1 MKKLLLFL
9 LCALLSF
16 NVFSQEKKIRPVQIN
31 FGFPLSTIN
40 VKKAKEYTNGF
51 SINLLVGIS
60 KNERSLALAG
70 IGNIIANDATG
81 LQIASVFNHIG
92 NNGYGIAV
100 TGVSNT
106 VMQSYKGIQIAGV
119 ANYSGSGVGMQIAG
133 VTNIN
138 NGDNIGAQISGVAN
152 INNGAA
158 MGLQISGVTNINN
171 GSFIGLQLSSVANIN
186 NGAAMGLQISGVT
199 NINNGSFIGLQ
210 LSSVANIAGD
220 VKGMQLSAVMNK
232 AKKVKGVQFATLLN
246 IAEESNFPIAFIN
259 IIKNGK
265 MGVALSYDNMNNTML
280 SFRSGGKYTYGI
292 LGVGYNNKVNDG
304 SNIVAEAGYGIHIP
318 ITNWLEINNE
328 FKATSLGFSND
339 KVCYNA
345 SYLLAPSFTF
355 LNHFNVFGG
364 ANFNYL
370 YSNYVNSEDLFPNNC
385 LLEKDNSDNKQR
397 MFIGYQ
403 IGLQYVF

>member
-1 MKKLLLFL
+1 MKKLFL
-9 LCALLSF
+9 TICMLLSLSA
-16 NVFSQEKKIRPVQIN
+16 FSQEENFRPAQIN
-31 FGFPLSTIN
+31 FGFPLSSTN

-70 IGNIIANDATG
+70 IGSVIANDATG

-138 NGDNIGAQISGVAN
+138 NGANIGAQISGVAN

-171 GSFIGLQLSSVANIN
+171 GSFIGLQLSSVANI
-186 NGAAMGLQISGVT
+186 
-199 NINNGSFIGLQ
+199 
-210 LSSVANIAGD
+210 AGD
-220 VKGMQLSAVMNK
+220 VKGVQLSAVMNK

-265 MGVALSYDNMNNTML
+265 MGVALTHDILNNKVVSL
-280 SFRSGGKYTYGI
+280 RSGGKYTYGI
-292 LGVGYNNKVNDG
+292 LGFGFNNKITEGNRL
-304 SNIVAEAGYGIHIP
+304 VAEVGYGIHIP
-318 ITNWLEINNE
+318 ITEWFEINNE
-328 FKATSLGFSND
+328 LKATMTGLESETSNNFGYFLSPSLTLLEHYNFFAGVSVNYFNSN
-339 KVCYNA
+339 
-345 SYLLAPSFTF
+345 SI
-355 LNHFNVFGG
+355 
-364 ANFNYL
+364 
-370 YSNYVNSEDLFPNNC
+370 NSETILPNNC
-385 LLEKDNSDNKQR
+385 FWSKDGNDYIHR
-397 MFIGYQ
+397 MFVGYQ
-403 IGLQYVF
+403 IGVQYVF

>member
-1 MKKLLLFL
+1 MKNEKLKMKKLLLFL

-16 NVFSQEKKIRPVQIN
+16 NVFSQEKNFRPVQIN

-40 VKKAKEYTNGF
+40 VKKAKEYTNAF

-70 IGNIIANDATG
+70 ISNVIANNATG
-81 LQIASVFNHIG
+81 LQIASVSNYIG
-92 NNGYGIAV
+92 NAGYGIAV
-100 TGVSNT
+100 
-106 VMQSYKGIQIAGV
+106 
-119 ANYSGSGVGMQIAG
+119 AG

-138 NGDNIGAQISGVAN
+138 KGSYNGIQVSGVYNYSGSGNGIAVAGVAN
-152 INNGAA
+152 MSKGAYNGI
-158 MGLQISGVTNINN
+158 QVSGVYNYSGSGN
-171 GSFIGLQLSSVANIN
+171 GIAVAGVANTSKDSYIGLQLS
-186 NGAAMGLQISGVT
+186 GVT
-199 NINNGSFIGLQ
+199 
-210 LSSVANIAGD
+210 NIAGD
-220 VKGMQLSAVMNK
+220 VKGLQFAGVANI
-232 AKKVKGVQFATLLN
+232 AKKVKGVQFATILN
-246 IAEESNFPIAFIN
+246 VAEESDFPIAFIN

-265 MGVALSYDNMNNTML
+265 MGVALSYDILNNTVL
-280 SFRSGGKYTYGI
+280 SFRSGGKYSYGI
-292 LGVGYNNKVNDG
+292 LGVGYNSKVKDG

-318 ITNWLEINNE
+318 ITNWFEINNE

-364 ANFNYL
+364 ASFNYL

-385 LLEKDNSDNKQR
+385 LWEKDNSDNKQR

>member
-1 MKKLLLFL
+1 MMKKTLLFL
-9 LCALLSF
+9 FCLLLSF
-16 NVFSQEKKIRPVQIN
+16 NVFSQEKKIRPAQIN

-40 VKKAKEYTNGF
+40 VKKAKEYTNAF

-70 IGNIIANDATG
+70 ISNVIANNATG
-81 LQIASVFNHIG
+81 LQIASVSNYIG
-92 NNGYGIAV
+92 NAGYGIEV
-100 TGVSNT
+100 
-106 VMQSYKGIQIAGV
+106 
-119 ANYSGSGVGMQIAG
+119 AG

-138 NGDNIGAQISGVAN
+138 KGSYNGIQASGVYNYSGSGNGIAVAGVAN
-152 INNGAA
+152 MSKGAYNGI
-158 MGLQISGVTNINN
+158 QVSGVYNYSGSGN
-171 GSFIGLQLSSVANIN
+171 GIAVAGVANMSKGSYIGLQLS
-186 NGAAMGLQISGVT
+186 GVT
-199 NINNGSFIGLQ
+199 
-210 LSSVANIAGD
+210 NIAGD
-220 VKGMQLSAVMNK
+220 VKGLQFAGVMNI
-232 AKKVKGVQFATLLN
+232 AKNVKGVQFATILN
-246 IAEESNFPIAFIN
+246 VAEESNFPIAFIN

-370 YSNYVNSEDLFPNNC
+370 YSNYVNSDDLFPNKC
-385 LLEKDNSDNKQR
+385 LWEKDNSDNKQR
-397 MFIGYQ
+397 MIIGYQ

>member
-1 MKKLLLFL
+1 MKKLFL
-9 LCALLSF
+9 TICMLLSLSA
-16 NVFSQEKKIRPVQIN
+16 FSQEENFRPAQIN
-31 FGFPLSTIN
+31 FGFPLSSTN

-70 IGNIIANDATG
+70 IGSVIANDATG

-138 NGDNIGAQISGVAN
+138 NGANIGAQISGV
-152 INNGAA
+152 
-158 MGLQISGVTNINN
+158 T
-171 GSFIGLQLSSVANIN
+171 NIN

-265 MGVALSYDNMNNTML
+265 MGVALTHDILNNKVVSL
-280 SFRSGGKYTYGI
+280 RSGGKYTYGI
-292 LGVGYNNKVNDG
+292 LGFGFNNKITEGNRL
-304 SNIVAEAGYGIHIP
+304 VAEAGYGIHIP
-318 ITNWLEINNE
+318 ITEWFEINNE
-328 FKATSLGFSND
+328 LKATMTGLGSETSNNFGYFLSPSLTLLEHYNFFAGVSVNYFNSN
-339 KVCYNA
+339 
-345 SYLLAPSFTF
+345 SI
-355 LNHFNVFGG
+355 
-364 ANFNYL
+364 
-370 YSNYVNSEDLFPNNC
+370 NSESILPNNSFWS
-385 LLEKDNSDNKQR
+385 KDGNDYIHR
-397 MFIGYQ
+397 MYVGYQ
-403 IGLQYVF
+403 IGVQYIF

>member
-1 MKKLLLFL
+1 MKKLFL
-9 LCALLSF
+9 TICMLLSLSA
-16 NVFSQEKKIRPVQIN
+16 FSQEENFRPAQIN
-31 FGFPLSTIN
+31 FGFPLSSTN

-138 NGDNIGAQISGVAN
+138 NGANIGAQISG
-152 INNGAA
+152 
-158 MGLQISGVTNINN
+158 
-171 GSFIGLQLSSVANIN
+171 VANIN

-259 IIKNGK
+259 IIRNGK
-265 MGVALSYDNMNNTML
+265 MGVALTHDILNNKVVSL
-280 SFRSGGKYTYGI
+280 RSGGKYTYGI
-292 LGVGYNNKVNDG
+292 LGFGFNNKITEGNRL
-304 SNIVAEAGYGIHIP
+304 VAEAGYGIHIP
-318 ITNWLEINNE
+318 ITEWFEINNE
-328 FKATSLGFSND
+328 LKATMTGLGSETSNNFGYFLSPSLTLLEHYNFFAGVSVNYFNSN
-339 KVCYNA
+339 
-345 SYLLAPSFTF
+345 SI
-355 LNHFNVFGG
+355 
-364 ANFNYL
+364 
-370 YSNYVNSEDLFPNNC
+370 NSGTILPNNC
-385 LLEKDNSDNKQR
+385 FWSKDGNDYIHR
-397 MFIGYQ
+397 MFVGYQ
-403 IGLQYVF
+403 IGVQYIF

>member
-1 MKKLLLFL
+1 MKKLFL
-9 LCALLSF
+9 TICMLLSLSA
-16 NVFSQEKKIRPVQIN
+16 FSQEENFRPAQIN
-31 FGFPLSTIN
+31 FGFPLSSTN
-40 VKKAKEYTNGF
+40 LKKAKEYTNGF

-119 ANYSGSGVGMQIAG
+119 ANYSGSGLGMQIAG

-138 NGDNIGAQISGVAN
+138 NGANIGAQISG
-152 INNGAA
+152 
-158 MGLQISGVTNINN
+158 
-171 GSFIGLQLSSVANIN
+171 VANIN

-265 MGVALSYDNMNNTML
+265 MGVALTHDILNNKVVSL
-280 SFRSGGKYTYGI
+280 RSGGKYTYGI
-292 LGVGYNNKVNDG
+292 LGFGFNNKITEGNRL
-304 SNIVAEAGYGIHIP
+304 VAEAGYGIHIP
-318 ITNWLEINNE
+318 ITEWFEINNE
-328 FKATSLGFSND
+328 LKATMTGLGSETSNNFGYFLSPSLTLLEHYNFFAGVSVNYFNSN
-339 KVCYNA
+339 
-345 SYLLAPSFTF
+345 SI
-355 LNHFNVFGG
+355 
-364 ANFNYL
+364 
-370 YSNYVNSEDLFPNNC
+370 NSESILPNNSFWS
-385 LLEKDNSDNKQR
+385 KDGNDYIHR
-397 MFIGYQ
+397 MFVGYQ
-403 IGLQYVF
+403 IGVQYIF

>member
-1 MKKLLLFL
+1 MKKLFL
-9 LCALLSF
+9 TICMLLSLSA
-16 NVFSQEKKIRPVQIN
+16 FSQEENFRPAQIN
-31 FGFPLSTIN
+31 FGFPLSSTN

-138 NGDNIGAQISGVAN
+138 NGANIGAQISGVAN
-152 INNGAA
+152 INNGA
-158 MGLQISGVTNINN
+158 V
-171 GSFIGLQLSSVANIN
+171 
-186 NGAAMGLQISGVT
+186 MGLQISGVT

-259 IIKNGK
+259 IIRNGK
-265 MGVALSYDNMNNTML
+265 MGVALTHDILNNKVVSL
-280 SFRSGGKYTYGI
+280 RSGGKYTYGI
-292 LGVGYNNKVNDG
+292 LGFGFNNKITEGNRL
-304 SNIVAEAGYGIHIP
+304 VAEAGYGIHIP
-318 ITNWLEINNE
+318 ITEWFEINNE
-328 FKATSLGFSND
+328 LKATMTGLGSETSNNFGYFLSPSLTLLEHYNFFAGVSVNYFNSN
-339 KVCYNA
+339 
-345 SYLLAPSFTF
+345 SI
-355 LNHFNVFGG
+355 
-364 ANFNYL
+364 
-370 YSNYVNSEDLFPNNC
+370 NSESILPNNSFWS
-385 LLEKDNSDNKQR
+385 KDGNDYIHR
-397 MFIGYQ
+397 MFVGYQ
-403 IGLQYVF
+403 IGVQYIF

>member
-1 MKKLLLFL
+1 MLTKSKEIAMKKLFL
-9 LCALLSF
+9 TICLLLSLSA
-16 NVFSQEKKIRPVQIN
+16 FSQEENFRPVQIN
-31 FGFPLSTIN
+31 FGFPLSSTN

-81 LQIASVFNHIG
+81 LQIAGVANYIG

-100 TGVSNT
+100 AGISNT

-119 ANYSGSGVGMQIAG
+119 ANYSSSGIGLQIAG

-138 NGDNIGAQISGVAN
+138 NGANVGAQI
-152 INNGAA
+152 
-158 MGLQISGVTNINN
+158 
-171 GSFIGLQLSSVANIN
+171 SSVANIN
-186 NGAAMGLQISGVT
+186 NGAAMGLQISGIT

-246 IAEESNFPIAFIN
+246 IAEESNFPMAFIN

-265 MGVALSYDNMNNTML
+265 MGIALTHDILNNKVV

-292 LGVGYNNKVNDG
+292 LGFGFNKKITKDNKL
-304 SNIVAEAGYGIHIP
+304 VAEAGYGLLIP
-318 ITNWLEINNE
+318 ITKWLEINNE
-328 FKATSLGFSND
+328 LKATMTGLGSETSNNFGYFLSPSLTLLEHYNFFAGVSVNYFNSN
-339 KVCYNA
+339 
-345 SYLLAPSFTF
+345 SI
-355 LNHFNVFGG
+355 
-364 ANFNYL
+364 
-370 YSNYVNSEDLFPNNC
+370 NSGTILPNNC
-385 LLEKDNSDNKQR
+385 FWSKDGNDYIHR
-397 MFIGYQ
+397 MFVGYQ
-403 IGLQYVF
+403 IGVQYVF

>member
-1 MKKLLLFL
+1 MKKTLLVLFCL
-9 LCALLSF
+9 LLSF
-16 NVFSQEKKIRPVQIN
+16 NVFSQEKNFRPVQIN

-40 VKKAKEYTNGF
+40 VKKAKEYTNAF

-70 IGNIIANDATG
+70 ISNVIANNATG
-81 LQIASVFNHIG
+81 LQIASVSNYIG
-92 NNGYGIAV
+92 NAGYGIAV
-100 TGVSNT
+100 
-106 VMQSYKGIQIAGV
+106 
-119 ANYSGSGVGMQIAG
+119 AG

-138 NGDNIGAQISGVAN
+138 KGSYNGIQVSGVYNYSSSGNGIAVAGVAN
-152 INNGAA
+152 MSKGSYNGIQA
-158 MGLQISGVTNINN
+158 SGVYNYSGSGN
-171 GSFIGLQLSSVANIN
+171 GIAVAGVANTSKDSYIGLQLS
-186 NGAAMGLQISGVT
+186 GVT
-199 NINNGSFIGLQ
+199 
-210 LSSVANIAGD
+210 NIAGD
-220 VKGMQLSAVMNK
+220 VKGLQFAAVANI

-265 MGVALSYDNMNNTML
+265 MGVALSYDMLNNTML

-292 LGVGYNNKVNDG
+292 LGVGYNNLVNDG
-304 SNIVAEAGYGIHIP
+304 SKVVAEAGYGIHIP
-318 ITNWLEINNE
+318 INDWIEINNE

-355 LNHFNVFGG
+355 LNHYNVFGG
-364 ANFNYL
+364 ASFNYL
-370 YSNYVNSEDLFPNNC
+370 NTNYVNSNELMPNNYFWS
-385 LLEKDNSDNKQR
+385 KDGNYNQR
-397 MFIGYQ
+397 MYIGYQ

>member
-1 MKKLLLFL
+1 MKKTLLILFCL
-9 LCALLSF
+9 LLSF
-16 NVFSQEKKIRPVQIN
+16 SAFSQEKKFRPAQIN

-40 VKKAKEYTNGF
+40 VKKAKEYTNAF

-70 IGNIIANDATG
+70 ISNVIANNATG
-81 LQIASVFNHIG
+81 LQIASVSNYIG
-92 NNGYGIAV
+92 NAGYGIEL
-100 TGVSNT
+100 
-106 VMQSYKGIQIAGV
+106 
-119 ANYSGSGVGMQIAG
+119 AG

-138 NGDNIGAQISGVAN
+138 KGSYNGIQASGVYNYSCLGNGIAVAGVAN
-152 INNGAA
+152 MSKGAYNGIQA
-158 MGLQISGVTNINN
+158 SGVYNYSGSGN
-171 GSFIGLQLSSVANIN
+171 GIAVAGVANTSKDAYIGLQLS
-186 NGAAMGLQISGVT
+186 G
-199 NINNGSFIGLQ
+199 
-210 LSSVANIAGD
+210 VANIAGD
-220 VKGMQLSAVMNK
+220 VKGLQFAGVANI
-232 AKKVKGVQFATLLN
+232 AKKVKGVQFSTILN
-246 IAEESNFPIAFIN
+246 VAEESNFPIAFIN

-265 MGVALSYDNMNNTML
+265 MGVSLSYDNMNNTML

-304 SNIVAEAGYGIHIP
+304 SKIVAEAGYGIHIP

-370 YSNYVNSEDLFPNNC
+370 YSNYVNSEDLLPSNSFF
-385 LLEKDNSDNKQR
+385 EKDNNDNKQR

>member
-16 NVFSQEKKIRPVQIN
+16 NVFSQEKKFRPVQIN

-40 VKKAKEYTNGF
+40 VKKAKEYTNAF

-70 IGNIIANDATG
+70 ISNVIANNATG
-81 LQIASVFNHIG
+81 LQIASVSNYIG
-92 NNGYGIAV
+92 NAGYGIAV
-100 TGVSNT
+100 
-106 VMQSYKGIQIAGV
+106 
-119 ANYSGSGVGMQIAG
+119 AG

-138 NGDNIGAQISGVAN
+138 KGSYNGIQVSGVYNYSGSGNGIAVAGVAN
-152 INNGAA
+152 MSKGSYNGI
-158 MGLQISGVTNINN
+158 QVSGVYNYSGSGN
-171 GSFIGLQLSSVANIN
+171 GIAVAGVANTSKDSYIGLQLS
-186 NGAAMGLQISGVT
+186 GVT
-199 NINNGSFIGLQ
+199 
-210 LSSVANIAGD
+210 NIAGD
-220 VKGMQLSAVMNK
+220 VKGLQFAGVANI
-232 AKKVKGVQFATLLN
+232 AKKVKGVQFATILN
-246 IAEESNFPIAFIN
+246 VAEESDFPIAFIN

-280 SFRSGGKYTYGI
+280 SFRSGGKYSYGI
-292 LGVGYNNKVNDG
+292 LGVGYNGKVKDG
-304 SNIVAEAGYGIHIP
+304 SKVVAEAGYGIHIP
-318 ITNWLEINNE
+318 VTDWFEINNE

-364 ANFNYL
+364 VSFNYL

-385 LLEKDNSDNKQR
+385 LWEKDNSDNKQR

>member
-1 MKKLLLFL
+1 MKKLFL
-9 LCALLSF
+9 TICMLLSLSA
-16 NVFSQEKKIRPVQIN
+16 FSQEENFRPAQIN
-31 FGFPLSTIN
+31 FGFPLSSTN

-70 IGNIIANDATG
+70 IGSVIANDATG
-81 LQIASVFNHIG
+81 FQIAGVFNHIG

-138 NGDNIGAQISGVAN
+138 NGANIGAQISG
-152 INNGAA
+152 
-158 MGLQISGVTNINN
+158 
-171 GSFIGLQLSSVANIN
+171 VANIN

-259 IIKNGK
+259 IIRNGK
-265 MGVALSYDNMNNTML
+265 MGVALTHDILNNKVVSL
-280 SFRSGGKYTYGI
+280 RSGGKYTYGI
-292 LGVGYNNKVNDG
+292 LGFGFNKKITEGNRL
-304 SNIVAEAGYGIHIP
+304 VAEAGYGIHIP
-318 ITNWLEINNE
+318 ITEWFEINNE
-328 FKATSLGFSND
+328 LKATMTGLGSETSNNFGYFLSPSLTLLEHYNFFAGVSVNYFNSN
-339 KVCYNA
+339 
-345 SYLLAPSFTF
+345 SI
-355 LNHFNVFGG
+355 
-364 ANFNYL
+364 
-370 YSNYVNSEDLFPNNC
+370 NSESILPNNSFWS
-385 LLEKDNSDNKQR
+385 KDGNDYIHR
-397 MFIGYQ
+397 MFVGYQ
-403 IGLQYVF
+403 IGVQYIF

>member
-1 MKKLLLFL
+1 MKKLFL
-9 LCALLSF
+9 TICMLLSLSA
-16 NVFSQEKKIRPVQIN
+16 FSQEENFRPAQIN
-31 FGFPLSTIN
+31 FGFPLSSTN

-70 IGNIIANDATG
+70 IGSVIANDATG

-138 NGDNIGAQISGVAN
+138 NGANIGAQISG
-152 INNGAA
+152 
-158 MGLQISGVTNINN
+158 
-171 GSFIGLQLSSVANIN
+171 VANIN

-259 IIKNGK
+259 IIRNGK
-265 MGVALSYDNMNNTML
+265 MGVALTHDILNNKVVSL
-280 SFRSGGKYTYGI
+280 RSGGKYTYGI
-292 LGVGYNNKVNDG
+292 LGFGFNNKITEGNRL
-304 SNIVAEAGYGIHIP
+304 VAEAGYGIHIP
-318 ITNWLEINNE
+318 ITEWFEINNE
-328 FKATSLGFSND
+328 LKATMTGLGSETSNNFGYFLSPSLTLLEHYNFFAGVSVNYFNSN
-339 KVCYNA
+339 
-345 SYLLAPSFTF
+345 SI
-355 LNHFNVFGG
+355 
-364 ANFNYL
+364 
-370 YSNYVNSEDLFPNNC
+370 NSGTILPNNC
-385 LLEKDNSDNKQR
+385 FWSKDGDDYIHR
-397 MFIGYQ
+397 MFVGYQ
-403 IGLQYVF
+403 IGVQYVF

>member
-1 MKKLLLFL
+1 MKKTLLILFCL
-9 LCALLSF
+9 LLSF
-16 NVFSQEKKIRPVQIN
+16 NVFSQEKKFRPVQIN

-40 VKKAKEYTNGF
+40 VKKAKEYTNAF

-70 IGNIIANDATG
+70 ISNVIANNATG
-81 LQIASVFNHIG
+81 LQIASVSNHIG
-92 NNGYGIAV
+92 NAGYGIEVAGVTNINKGIYNGIQVGGVYNYSGSGNGIAVAGVANMSKGSYNGVQVSGVYNYSGSGNGIAV
-100 TGVSNT
+100 TGVANMS
-106 VMQSYKGIQIAGV
+106 KGAY
-119 ANYSGSGVGMQIAG
+119 N
-133 VTNIN
+133 
-138 NGDNIGAQISGVAN
+138 
-152 INNGAA
+152 
-158 MGLQISGVTNINN
+158 
-171 GSFIGLQLSSVANIN
+171 GLQLS
-186 NGAAMGLQISGVT
+186 GVT
-199 NINNGSFIGLQ
+199 
-210 LSSVANIAGD
+210 NIAGD
-220 VKGMQLSAVMNK
+220 VKGLQFAGVMNI
-232 AKKVKGVQFATLLN
+232 AKKVKGVQFATILN
-246 IAEESNFPIAFIN
+246 VAEESDFPIAFIN

-370 YSNYVNSEDLFPNNC
+370 YSNYVNSDDLFPNKC
-385 LLEKDNSDNKQR
+385 LWENDNSDNKQR

>member
-16 NVFSQEKKIRPVQIN
+16 TAFSQEENFRPVQIN

-70 IGNIIANDATG
+70 ISNIIANDATG

-138 NGDNIGAQISGVAN
+138 NGANIGAQISG
-152 INNGAA
+152 
-158 MGLQISGVTNINN
+158 
-171 GSFIGLQLSSVANIN
+171 VANIN

-265 MGVALSYDNMNNTML
+265 MGVAISYDNMNNTML

-292 LGVGYNNKVNDG
+292 LGVGYNNLINDG
-304 SNIVAEAGYGIHIP
+304 SKIVAEAGYGIHIP
-318 ITNWLEINNE
+318 ITNWIEINNE
-328 FKATSLGFSND
+328 LKATSVGFSND
-339 KVCYNA
+339 KVCNNF
-345 SYLLAPSFTF
+345 SYLLTPSFTF
-355 LNHFNVFGG
+355 LNHYNLFGG
-364 ANFNYL
+364 VSFNYL
-370 YSNYVNSEDLFPNNC
+370 NTNYTNSNDLMPRSYFWS
-385 LLEKDNSDNKQR
+385 KDGNYNQR
-397 MFIGYQ
+397 MYLGYQ

>member
-1 MKKLLLFL
+1 MKKLFL
-9 LCALLSF
+9 TICMLLSLSA
-16 NVFSQEKKIRPVQIN
+16 FSQEDNFRPAQIN
-31 FGFPLSTIN
+31 FGFPLSSTN

-51 SINLLVGIS
+51 SINLLAGIS

-138 NGDNIGAQISGVAN
+138 NGANIGAQISG
-152 INNGAA
+152 
-158 MGLQISGVTNINN
+158 
-171 GSFIGLQLSSVANIN
+171 VANIN

-265 MGVALSYDNMNNTML
+265 MGVALTHDILNNKVVSL
-280 SFRSGGKYTYGI
+280 RSGGKYTYGI
-292 LGVGYNNKVNDG
+292 LGFGFNNKITEGNRL
-304 SNIVAEAGYGIHIP
+304 VAEAGYGIHIP
-318 ITNWLEINNE
+318 ITEWFEINNE
-328 FKATSLGFSND
+328 LKATMTGLGSETSNNFGYFLSPSLTLLEHYNFFAGVSVNYFNSN
-339 KVCYNA
+339 
-345 SYLLAPSFTF
+345 SI
-355 LNHFNVFGG
+355 
-364 ANFNYL
+364 
-370 YSNYVNSEDLFPNNC
+370 NSGTILPNNSFWS
-385 LLEKDNSDNKQR
+385 KDGNDYIHR
-397 MFIGYQ
+397 MFVGYQ
-403 IGLQYVF
+403 IGVQYIF

>member
-1 MKKLLLFL
+1 MKKTLLILFCL
-9 LCALLSF
+9 LLSF
-16 NVFSQEKKIRPVQIN
+16 NVFSQEKKFRPAQIN

-40 VKKAKEYTNGF
+40 VKKAKEYTNAF

-70 IGNIIANDATG
+70 ISNVIANNATG
-81 LQIASVFNHIG
+81 LQIASVSNYIG
-92 NNGYGIAV
+92 NAGYGIA
-100 TGVSNT
+100 
-106 VMQSYKGIQIAGV
+106 
-119 ANYSGSGVGMQIAG
+119 IAG

-138 NGDNIGAQISGVAN
+138 KGSYNGIQASGVYNYSGSGNGIAVAGVAN
-152 INNGAA
+152 MSKGSYNGI
-158 MGLQISGVTNINN
+158 QVSGVYNYS
-171 GSFIGLQLSSVANIN
+171 GSGYGIAVAGVANMSKGSYIGLQLS
-186 NGAAMGLQISGVT
+186 GVT
-199 NINNGSFIGLQ
+199 
-210 LSSVANIAGD
+210 NIAGD
-220 VKGMQLSAVMNK
+220 VKGLQFAGVMNI
-232 AKKVKGVQFATLLN
+232 AKKVKGVQFATILN
-246 IAEESNFPIAFIN
+246 IAEESNFPIALIN

-265 MGVALSYDNMNNTML
+265 MGVALSYDILNNTVL
-280 SFRSGGKYTYGI
+280 SFRSGGKYSYGI

-304 SNIVAEAGYGIHIP
+304 SKIVAEAGYGIHIP
-318 ITNWLEINNE
+318 VTDWFEINNE

-370 YSNYVNSEDLFPNNC
+370 YSNYVNSEDLLPNNC
-385 LLEKDNSDNKQR
+385 LWEKDNSDNKQR

>member
-1 MKKLLLFL
+1 MKKLFL
-9 LCALLSF
+9 TICMLLSLSA
-16 NVFSQEKKIRPVQIN
+16 FSQEENFRPAQIN
-31 FGFPLSTIN
+31 FGFPLSSTN

-138 NGDNIGAQISGVAN
+138 NGANIGAQISGVAN

-171 GSFIGLQLSSVANIN
+171 GSFIGLQLSSVANI
-186 NGAAMGLQISGVT
+186 
-199 NINNGSFIGLQ
+199 
-210 LSSVANIAGD
+210 AGD
-220 VKGMQLSAVMNK
+220 VNGMQLSAVMNK

-265 MGVALSYDNMNNTML
+265 MGVALTHDILNNKVVSL
-280 SFRSGGKYTYGI
+280 RSGGKYTYGI
-292 LGVGYNNKVNDG
+292 LGFGFNNKITEGNRL
-304 SNIVAEAGYGIHIP
+304 VAEAGYGIHIP
-318 ITNWLEINNE
+318 ITEWFEINNE
-328 FKATSLGFSND
+328 LKATMTGLGSETSNNFGYFLSPSLTLLEHYNFFAGVSVNYFNSN
-339 KVCYNA
+339 
-345 SYLLAPSFTF
+345 SI
-355 LNHFNVFGG
+355 
-364 ANFNYL
+364 
-370 YSNYVNSEDLFPNNC
+370 NSESILPNNSFWS
-385 LLEKDNSDNKQR
+385 KDGNDYIHR
-397 MFIGYQ
+397 MFVGYQ
-403 IGLQYVF
+403 IGVQYIF

>member
-1 MKKLLLFL
+1 MKKLFL
-9 LCALLSF
+9 TICMLLSLSA
-16 NVFSQEKKIRPVQIN
+16 FSQEENFRPAQIN
-31 FGFPLSTIN
+31 FGFPLSSTN

-119 ANYSGSGVGMQIAG
+119 ANYSGSGLGMQIAG

-138 NGDNIGAQISGVAN
+138 NGANIGAQISG
-152 INNGAA
+152 
-158 MGLQISGVTNINN
+158 
-171 GSFIGLQLSSVANIN
+171 VANIN

-265 MGVALSYDNMNNTML
+265 MGVALTHDILNNKVVSL
-280 SFRSGGKYTYGI
+280 RSGGKYTYGI
-292 LGVGYNNKVNDG
+292 LGFGFNNKITEGNRL
-304 SNIVAEAGYGIHIP
+304 VAEAGYGIHIP
-318 ITNWLEINNE
+318 ITEWFEINNE
-328 FKATSLGFSND
+328 LKATMTGLGSETSNNFGYFLSPSLTLLEHYNFFAGVSVNYFNSN
-339 KVCYNA
+339 
-345 SYLLAPSFTF
+345 SI
-355 LNHFNVFGG
+355 
-364 ANFNYL
+364 
-370 YSNYVNSEDLFPNNC
+370 NSGTILPNNC
-385 LLEKDNSDNKQR
+385 LWSKDGNDYIHR
-397 MFIGYQ
+397 MFVGYQ
-403 IGLQYVF
+403 IGVQYVF

>member
-1 MKKLLLFL
+1 MKKLFL
-9 LCALLSF
+9 TICMLLSLSA
-16 NVFSQEKKIRPVQIN
+16 FSQEENFRPAQIN
-31 FGFPLSTIN
+31 FGFPLSSTN

-70 IGNIIANDATG
+70 IGSVIANDATG

-138 NGDNIGAQISGVAN
+138 NGANIGAQISG
-152 INNGAA
+152 
-158 MGLQISGVTNINN
+158 
-171 GSFIGLQLSSVANIN
+171 VANIN

-259 IIKNGK
+259 IIRNGK
-265 MGVALSYDNMNNTML
+265 MGVALTHDILNNKVVSL
-280 SFRSGGKYTYGI
+280 RSGGKYTYGI
-292 LGVGYNNKVNDG
+292 LGFGFNNKITEGNRL
-304 SNIVAEAGYGIHIP
+304 VAEAGYGIHIP
-318 ITNWLEINNE
+318 ITEWFEINNE
-328 FKATSLGFSND
+328 LKATMTGLGSETSNNFGYFLSPSLTLLEHYNFFAGVSVNYFNSN
-339 KVCYNA
+339 
-345 SYLLAPSFTF
+345 SI
-355 LNHFNVFGG
+355 
-364 ANFNYL
+364 
-370 YSNYVNSEDLFPNNC
+370 NSESILPNNC
-385 LLEKDNSDNKQR
+385 FWSKDGNDYIHR
-397 MFIGYQ
+397 MFVGYQ
-403 IGLQYVF
+403 IGVQYIF

>member
-1 MKKLLLFL
+1 MKKLFL
-9 LCALLSF
+9 TICMLLSLSA
-16 NVFSQEKKIRPVQIN
+16 FSQEENFRPAQIN
-31 FGFPLSTIN
+31 FGFPLSSTN

-60 KNERSLALAG
+60 KNERSIALAG

-119 ANYSGSGVGMQIAG
+119 ANYSGSGLGMQIAG

-138 NGDNIGAQISGVAN
+138 NGANIGAQISGVAN

-158 MGLQISGVTNINN
+158 MGLQISGVTNI
-171 GSFIGLQLSSVANIN
+171 I
-186 NGAAMGLQISGVT
+186 
-199 NINNGSFIGLQ
+199 NGSFIGLQ

-259 IIKNGK
+259 IIRNGK
-265 MGVALSYDNMNNTML
+265 MGVALTHDILNNKVVSL
-280 SFRSGGKYTYGI
+280 RSGGKYTYGI
-292 LGVGYNNKVNDG
+292 LGFGFNNKITEGNRL
-304 SNIVAEAGYGIHIP
+304 VAEAGYGIHIP
-318 ITNWLEINNE
+318 ITKWFEINNE
-328 FKATSLGFSND
+328 LKATMTGLGSEASNNFGYFLSPSLTLLEHYNFFAGVSVNYFNSNSINSESILPNNSFWSKDSND
-339 KVCYNA
+339 YI
-345 SYLLAPSFTF
+345 
-355 LNHFNVFGG
+355 H
-364 ANFNYL
+364 
-370 YSNYVNSEDLFPNNC
+370 
-385 LLEKDNSDNKQR
+385 R
-397 MFIGYQ
+397 MFVGYQ
-403 IGLQYVF
+403 IGVQYIF

>member
-1 MKKLLLFL
+1 MKKTLLVLFCL
-9 LCALLSF
+9 LLSF
-16 NVFSQEKKIRPVQIN
+16 NVFSQEKNFRPVQIN

-40 VKKAKEYTNGF
+40 VKKAKEYTNAF

-70 IGNIIANDATG
+70 ISNVIANNATG
-81 LQIASVFNHIG
+81 LQIASVSNHIG
-92 NNGYGIAV
+92 NAGYGIEVAGVTNINKGIYNGIQVGGVYNYSGSGNGIAVAGVANMSKGSYNGVQVSGVYNYSGSGNGIAV
-100 TGVSNT
+100 TGVANMS
-106 VMQSYKGIQIAGV
+106 KGAY
-119 ANYSGSGVGMQIAG
+119 N
-133 VTNIN
+133 
-138 NGDNIGAQISGVAN
+138 
-152 INNGAA
+152 
-158 MGLQISGVTNINN
+158 
-171 GSFIGLQLSSVANIN
+171 GLQLS
-186 NGAAMGLQISGVT
+186 GVT
-199 NINNGSFIGLQ
+199 
-210 LSSVANIAGD
+210 NIAGD
-220 VKGMQLSAVMNK
+220 VKGLQFAGVMNI
-232 AKKVKGVQFATLLN
+232 AKKVKGVQFATILN
-246 IAEESNFPIAFIN
+246 VAEESDFPIAFIN

-370 YSNYVNSEDLFPNNC
+370 YSNYVNSEDLLPNNY
-385 LLEKDNSDNKQR
+385 LFEKDNSDNKQR

>member
-1 MKKLLLFL
+1 MKKLFL
-9 LCALLSF
+9 TICMLLSLSA
-16 NVFSQEKKIRPVQIN
+16 FSQEENFRPAQIN
-31 FGFPLSTIN
+31 FGFPLSSTN

-70 IGNIIANDATG
+70 IGSVIANDATG

-138 NGDNIGAQISGVAN
+138 NGANIGAQISGVAN

-158 MGLQISGVTNINN
+158 MGLQISG
-171 GSFIGLQLSSVANIN
+171 VANIN

-259 IIKNGK
+259 IIRNGK
-265 MGVALSYDNMNNTML
+265 MGVALTHDILNNKVVSL
-280 SFRSGGKYTYGI
+280 RSGGKYTYGI
-292 LGVGYNNKVNDG
+292 LGFGFNNKITEGNRL
-304 SNIVAEAGYGIHIP
+304 VAEAGYGIHIP
-318 ITNWLEINNE
+318 ITEWFEINNE
-328 FKATSLGFSND
+328 LKATMTGLGSETSNNFGYFLSPSLTLLEHYNFFAGVSVNYFNSN
-339 KVCYNA
+339 
-345 SYLLAPSFTF
+345 SI
-355 LNHFNVFGG
+355 
-364 ANFNYL
+364 
-370 YSNYVNSEDLFPNNC
+370 NSESILPNNC
-385 LLEKDNSDNKQR
+385 FWSKDGNDYIHR
-397 MFIGYQ
+397 MFVGYQ
-403 IGLQYVF
+403 IGVQYIF

>member
-1 MKKLLLFL
+1 MKKLFL
-9 LCALLSF
+9 TICMLLSLSA
-16 NVFSQEKKIRPVQIN
+16 FSQEENFRPAQIN
-31 FGFPLSTIN
+31 FGFPLSSTN

-138 NGDNIGAQISGVAN
+138 NGANIGAQISGVAN

-158 MGLQISGVTNINN
+158 MGLQISG
-171 GSFIGLQLSSVANIN
+171 VANIN

-259 IIKNGK
+259 IIRNGK
-265 MGVALSYDNMNNTML
+265 MGVALTHDILNNKVVSL
-280 SFRSGGKYTYGI
+280 RSGGKYTYGI
-292 LGVGYNNKVNDG
+292 LGFGFNNKITEGNRL
-304 SNIVAEAGYGIHIP
+304 VAEAGYGIHIP
-318 ITNWLEINNE
+318 ITEWFEINNE
-328 FKATSLGFSND
+328 LKATMTGLGSETSNNFGYFLSPSLTLLEHYNFFAGVSVNYFNSN
-339 KVCYNA
+339 
-345 SYLLAPSFTF
+345 SI
-355 LNHFNVFGG
+355 
-364 ANFNYL
+364 
-370 YSNYVNSEDLFPNNC
+370 NSESILPNNSFWS
-385 LLEKDNSDNKQR
+385 KDGNDYIHR
-397 MFIGYQ
+397 MFVGYQ
-403 IGLQYVF
+403 IGVQYIF

>member
-1 MKKLLLFL
+1 MMKKTLLFL
-9 LCALLSF
+9 FCLLLSF
-16 NVFSQEKKIRPVQIN
+16 NVFSQEKKFRPAQIN

-40 VKKAKEYTNGF
+40 VKKAKEYTNAF

-70 IGNIIANDATG
+70 ISNVIANNATG
-81 LQIASVFNHIG
+81 LQIASVSNYIG
-92 NNGYGIAV
+92 NAGYGIEV
-100 TGVSNT
+100 
-106 VMQSYKGIQIAGV
+106 
-119 ANYSGSGVGMQIAG
+119 AG

-138 NGDNIGAQISGVAN
+138 KGSYNGIQASGVYNYSGSGNGIAVAGVAN
-152 INNGAA
+152 MSKGAYNGI
-158 MGLQISGVTNINN
+158 QVSGVYNYSGSGN
-171 GSFIGLQLSSVANIN
+171 GIAVAGVANMSKGSYIGLQLS
-186 NGAAMGLQISGVT
+186 GVT
-199 NINNGSFIGLQ
+199 
-210 LSSVANIAGD
+210 NIAGD
-220 VKGMQLSAVMNK
+220 VKGLQFAAVANI
-232 AKKVKGVQFATLLN
+232 AKKVKGVQFATILN
-246 IAEESNFPIAFIN
+246 VAEESDFPIAFIN

-265 MGVALSYDNMNNTML
+265 MGVALSYDMMNNAML

-370 YSNYVNSEDLFPNNC
+370 YSNYVNSEDLLSNNC
-385 LLEKDNSDNKQR
+385 LWEKDNSDNKQR

>member
-1 MKKLLLFL
+1 MKKTLLILFCL
-9 LCALLSF
+9 LLSF
-16 NVFSQEKKIRPVQIN
+16 NAFSQEKKFRPAQIN

-40 VKKAKEYTNGF
+40 VKKAKEYTNAF

-70 IGNIIANDATG
+70 ISNVIANNATG
-81 LQIASVFNHIG
+81 LQIASVSNYIG
-92 NNGYGIAV
+92 NAGYGIEV
-100 TGVSNT
+100 
-106 VMQSYKGIQIAGV
+106 
-119 ANYSGSGVGMQIAG
+119 AG

-138 NGDNIGAQISGVAN
+138 KGSYNGIQASGVYNYSGSGNGIAVAGVAN
-152 INNGAA
+152 MSKGAYNGI
-158 MGLQISGVTNINN
+158 QVSGVYNYSGSGN
-171 GSFIGLQLSSVANIN
+171 GIAVAGVANMSKGSYIGLQLS
-186 NGAAMGLQISGVT
+186 GVT
-199 NINNGSFIGLQ
+199 
-210 LSSVANIAGD
+210 NIAGD
-220 VKGMQLSAVMNK
+220 VKGLQFAGVMNI
-232 AKKVKGVQFATLLN
+232 AKNVKGVQFATILN
-246 IAEESNFPIAFIN
+246 VAEESDFPIAFIN

-370 YSNYVNSEDLFPNNC
+370 YSNYVNSDDLLPSKC
-385 LLEKDNSDNKQR
+385 LWEKDNSDNKQR
-397 MFIGYQ
+397 MIIGYQ

>member
-1 MKKLLLFL
+1 MKKILLFAVCLLLSL
-9 LCALLSF
+9 
-16 NVFSQEKKIRPVQIN
+16 NVFSQEKNFRPVQIN
-31 FGFPLSTIN
+31 FGFPLSTTN
-40 VKKAKEYTNGF
+40 VKKAKEYTNAF

-70 IGNIIANDATG
+70 VGNVISNNATG
-81 LQIASVFNHIG
+81 LQIA
-92 NNGYGIAV
+92 
-100 TGVSNT
+100 GVSN
-106 VMQSYKGIQIAGV
+106 YIGNAGHGIV
-119 ANYSGSGVGMQIAG
+119 VAG

-138 NGDNIGAQISGVAN
+138 KGAYNGIQISGVYNYSGSGNGIAVAGVAN
-152 INNGAA
+152 MSKGSYNGIQVSGVYNYSGSGNGIAVA
-158 MGLQISGVTNINN
+158 GVTNMNKGSYN
-171 GSFIGLQLSSVANIN
+171 GIQIGGVYNYSGSGNGIAVAGVANMSKDSFIGLQLS
-186 NGAAMGLQISGVT
+186 GVT
-199 NINNGSFIGLQ
+199 
-210 LSSVANIAGD
+210 NIAGD
-220 VKGMQLSAVMNK
+220 VKGLQFAGIMNI

-246 IAEESNFPIAFIN
+246 VAEESNFPIAFVN

-265 MGVALSYDNMNNTML
+265 MGVALSYDMMNNTML

-292 LGVGYNNKVNDG
+292 LGVGYNNLVNDG
-304 SNIVAEAGYGIHIP
+304 SKIVAEAGYGIHIP
-318 ITNWLEINNE
+318 ITDWIEINNE
-328 FKATSLGFSND
+328 FKATSVGFSND

-370 YSNYVNSEDLFPNNC
+370 YSNYVNSEDLLPNNC
-385 LLEKDNSDNKQR
+385 LWEKDNSDNKQR

>member
-1 MKKLLLFL
+1 MKKLFL
-9 LCALLSF
+9 TICMLLSLSA
-16 NVFSQEKKIRPVQIN
+16 FSQEENFRPAQIN
-31 FGFPLSTIN
+31 FGFPLSSTN

-70 IGNIIANDATG
+70 IGSVIANDATG

-100 TGVSNT
+100 SGVSNT

-138 NGDNIGAQISGVAN
+138 NGANIGAQISG
-152 INNGAA
+152 
-158 MGLQISGVTNINN
+158 
-171 GSFIGLQLSSVANIN
+171 VANIN

-259 IIKNGK
+259 IIRNGK
-265 MGVALSYDNMNNTML
+265 MGVALTHDILNNKVVSL
-280 SFRSGGKYTYGI
+280 RSGGKYTYGI
-292 LGVGYNNKVNDG
+292 LGFGFNNKITEGNRL
-304 SNIVAEAGYGIHIP
+304 VAEAGYGIHIP
-318 ITNWLEINNE
+318 ITEWFEINNE
-328 FKATSLGFSND
+328 LKATMTGLGSETSNNFGYFLSPSLTLLEHYNFFAGVSVNYFNSN
-339 KVCYNA
+339 
-345 SYLLAPSFTF
+345 SI
-355 LNHFNVFGG
+355 
-364 ANFNYL
+364 
-370 YSNYVNSEDLFPNNC
+370 NSGTILPNNC
-385 LLEKDNSDNKQR
+385 FWSKDGNDYIHR
-397 MFIGYQ
+397 MFVGYQ
-403 IGLQYVF
+403 IGVQYIF

>member
-1 MKKLLLFL
+1 MKKTLLILFCL
-9 LCALLSF
+9 LLSF
-16 NVFSQEKKIRPVQIN
+16 NAFSQEKKIRPAQIN

-40 VKKAKEYTNGF
+40 VKKAKEYTNAF

-70 IGNIIANDATG
+70 ISNVIANNATG
-81 LQIASVFNHIG
+81 LQIASVSNYIG
-92 NNGYGIAV
+92 NAGYGIAV
-100 TGVSNT
+100 
-106 VMQSYKGIQIAGV
+106 
-119 ANYSGSGVGMQIAG
+119 AG

-138 NGDNIGAQISGVAN
+138 KGSYNGIQVSGVYNYSGSGNGIAVAGVAN
-152 INNGAA
+152 MSKGSYNGI
-158 MGLQISGVTNINN
+158 QVSGVYNYSGSGN
-171 GSFIGLQLSSVANIN
+171 GIAVAGVANTSKDAYIGLQLS
-186 NGAAMGLQISGVT
+186 G
-199 NINNGSFIGLQ
+199 
-210 LSSVANIAGD
+210 VANIAGD
-220 VKGMQLSAVMNK
+220 VKGLQFAGVMNI
-232 AKKVKGVQFATLLN
+232 AKNVKGVQFATILN
-246 IAEESNFPIAFIN
+246 VAEESDFPIAFIN

-318 ITNWLEINNE
+318 ITNCLEINNE

-370 YSNYVNSEDLFPNNC
+370 YSNYVNSDDLLPSNC
-385 LLEKDNSDNKQR
+385 LCEKDNSDNKQR